1 MPKSVQVRLL
11 RVLQDGTITRVGDTK
26 ERKVDVRI
34 IAATNKNL
42 NKEITEG
49 RFREDLFY
57 RVAVGVINLPPLRE
71 RDGDLTIL
79 TDYLLDRINSEA
91 NTQPDY
97 KCKKISINGRNVILR
112 HNWPGNIRELY
123 ATLLR
128 ASLWSDSKEIKEVD
142 IKEAMFEQPIVDKNI
157 FTKDFDK
164 NFNISKIMDEVK
176 VFYIKK
182 AMQESNGSKTKAS
195 KLLGLSNY
203 QTLTNW
209 LERYRIQ

>member
-1 MPKSVQVRLL
+1 MLEIQKSE
-11 RVLQDGTITRVGDTK
+11 K
-26 ERKVDVRI
+26 FDVRI

-42 NKEITEG
+42 NKEIAKG

>member
-42 NKEITEG
+42 NKEIAEG

-182 AMQESNGSKTKAS
+182 AIQESNGSKTKAS

>member
-42 NKEITEG
+42 NKEIAEG